1 MRRRRVGVPL
11 ALAVAVVAALAA
23 NRYQPAPP
31 PPQSRVIP
39 VVSAPAAQPVA
50 PMPANAWDRDPL
62 PDGEAD
68 PFKPVGLLPPP
79 PPPPPPAVAVASPA
93 PLAPPFPYRYFGRM
107 IGPDGKPLAYLTRGD
122 TLVQVKPGEALDGA
136 YRIEKMDDVE
146 IVVVYVPLDERTVIN
161 IRSAE

>member
-1 MRRRRVGVPL
+1 MKRLRIGVPL
-11 ALAVAVVAALAA
+11 ALAVAVAAALAT
-23 NRYQPAPP
+23 NRYRPAPP
-31 PPQSRVIP
+31 PLRSRVSATTP
-39 VVSAPAAQPVA
+39 APAAQPAA

-79 PPPPPPAVAVASPA
+79 PPPPPPAPVASPA
-93 PLAPPFPYRYFGRM
+93 PVAPPFPYRYFGRM
-107 IGPDGKPLAYLTRGD
+107 IGPDGKPLTYLTRGD

-161 IRSAE
+161 IRSVE